1 MPLKSDP
8 RRLPRRNH
16 YQEGPD
22 FLFVATQG
30 GRPMAAEPVRSP
42 AAVVRGRARTIRLWA
57 EGTSISE
64 ACTAGRCSRA
74 TLFRWRERFF
84 SPPPT
89 PRGPTSLGGSPGSVG
104 SDHRRCTA
112 SASPSP
118 TSVAITGGFM
128 PIQGCR
134 QHPRARLSTSRSDRP
149 RT

>member
-74 TLFRWRERFF
+74 ILLVRMLSYWNSRRIAAEFNR
-84 SPPPT
+84 
-89 PRGPTSLGGSPGSVG
+89 RGIAVSHGQVDRLLARSGTNRTSAPVG
-104 SDHRRCTA
+104 
-112 SASPSP
+112 
-118 TSVAITGGFM
+118 
-128 PIQGCR
+128 
-134 QHPRARLSTSRSDRP
+134 
-149 RT
+149 